1 MIPAQRSLG
10 TKYFTTEPVSVDCST
25 NSPCQ
30 HRSKY
35 IQNNMENVYI
45 DVRLEKKLMS
55 SVELS
60 GGKKENSQSSMLTV
74 NILCFS

>member
-1 MIPAQRSLG
+1 MFFSYIKFNLIYASAEQVIPAQRSLG

-35 IQNNMENVYI
+35 IPNNMENVYI
-45 DVRLEKKLMS
+45 DVRLEKS
-55 SVELS
+55 
-60 GGKKENSQSSMLTV
+60 
-74 NILCFS
+74 